1 MELYQ
6 FIKSREGKSNKVYPD
21 SVGKPT
27 VGIGHLVTKSDNL
40 VIGDTI
46 SDDKIKEFFELDIRK
61 AKGKAEKQCSELG
74 ISDPDLLIIFVSA
87 NFQLGDFKAVFPE
100 TFELIKNKKYAQAI
114 LNLATSKWMK
124 QTPVRAG
131 DMISAITKLV

>member
-46 SDDKIKEFFELDIRK
+46 SDDKIK
-61 AKGKAEKQCSELG
+61 
-74 ISDPDLLIIFVSA
+74 
-87 NFQLGDFKAVFPE
+87 
-100 TFELIKNKKYAQAI
+100 
-114 LNLATSKWMK
+114 
-124 QTPVRAG
+124 
-131 DMISAITKLV
+131 